1 MGSGGA
7 LFAMLSRGCRR
18 HMVLT
23 VEPGIYIAA
32 GAAPDP
38 RWNDLGV
45 RIEDVVLVTPSG
57 MECLSCAAPRE
68 IADVEKAIQG
78 RAQP

>member
-1 MGSGGA
+1 MIAAVA
-7 LFAMLSRGCRR
+7 LFGL
-18 HMVLT
+18 L
-23 VEPGIYIAA
+23 PA

-57 MECLSCAAPRE
+57 RECLSCGAPRE
-68 IADVEKAIQG
+68 IADVEKAIAEG
-78 RAQP
+78 RAKRKAATGR